1 MVKVFGSSAFIGSA
15 ILHCLFYLHI
25 EMSVYN
31 NNMNIMNFISFLKN
45 NEERFGIVFNN
56 KVTDL
61 TGQIN
66 NIKSLK
72 QLIQFNCLEEGRSY
86 AKNNPGDIDINSIK
100 LLPVIP
106 NPSKIICVGLNYH
119 EHVKETEKTI
129 ADNPVTFQRFN
140 DSQVAHMENMIIPKA
155 SDNLDFE
162 GEMALIMKD
171 SESHLSEDDALKYIA
186 GYSCYN
192 DGSVRD
198 WQRHT
203 KSTFGMGKNFK
214 KTGSFGPHMVLAQD
228 IDDYKQLK
236 IKTYLNGEV
245 MQSASL
251 SQLIFDLPFLISY
264 VSKALPWKAGDVLVT
279 GTPGGVGFKRN
290 PPIYLKEG
298 DKVDITISEIG
309 TLSNI
314 LQNEVL

>member
-1 MVKVFGSSAFIGSA
+1 
-15 ILHCLFYLHI
+15 
-25 EMSVYN
+25 
-31 NNMNIMNFISFLKN
+31 MNFISFLNN
-45 NEERFGIVFNN
+45 NEESFGIVFNN

-72 QLIQFNCLEEGRSY
+72 ELIQFNCLEEGRNY

-171 SESHLSEDDALKYIA
+171 SESHLSEDNALKYIA

-228 IDDYKQLK
+228 IDDYKQLT

-264 VSKALPWKAGDVLVT
+264 VSKALPWRAGDVLVT

-309 TLSNI
+309 TLSNT
-314 LQNEVL
+314 LKNEVL

>member
-1 MVKVFGSSAFIGSA
+1 
-15 ILHCLFYLHI
+15 
-25 EMSVYN
+25 MSVYN
-31 NNMNIMNFISFLKN
+31 NNMNIMNFISFLNN

-72 QLIQFNCLEEGRSY
+72 ELIQFNCLEEGRSY

-228 IDDYKQLK
+228 IDDYKQLT

-264 VSKALPWKAGDVLVT
+264 VSKALPWRAGDVLVT

-309 TLSNI
+309 TLSNT
-314 LQNEVL
+314 LQNEVQ

>member
-1 MVKVFGSSAFIGSA
+1 
-15 ILHCLFYLHI
+15 
-25 EMSVYN
+25 
-31 NNMNIMNFISFLKN
+31 MNIMNFISFLNN

-228 IDDYKQLK
+228 IDDYKQLT

-264 VSKALPWKAGDVLVT
+264 VSKALPWRAGDVLVT

-309 TLSNI
+309 TLSNT

>member
-1 MVKVFGSSAFIGSA
+1 
-15 ILHCLFYLHI
+15 
-25 EMSVYN
+25 MSVYN
-31 NNMNIMNFISFLKN
+31 NNINIMNFISFLNN

-72 QLIQFNCLEEGRSY
+72 ELIQFNCLEEGRSY

-171 SESHLSEDDALKYIA
+171 SESHLNEEDALKYIA

-228 IDDYKQLK
+228 IDDYKQLT

-264 VSKALPWKAGDVLVT
+264 VSKALPWRAGDVLVT

-309 TLSNI
+309 TLSNT

>member
-1 MVKVFGSSAFIGSA
+1 
-15 ILHCLFYLHI
+15 
-25 EMSVYN
+25 MSVYN
-31 NNMNIMNFISFLKN
+31 NNIKIMNFISFLNN

-72 QLIQFNCLEEGRSY
+72 ELIQFNCLEEGRSY

-228 IDDYKQLK
+228 IDDYKQLT

-264 VSKALPWKAGDVLVT
+264 VSKALPWRAGDVLVT

-309 TLSNI
+309 TLSNT
-314 LQNEVL
+314 LQNEVI

>member
-1 MVKVFGSSAFIGSA
+1 
-15 ILHCLFYLHI
+15 
-25 EMSVYN
+25 MSVYN
-31 NNMNIMNFISFLKN
+31 NNIKIMNFISFINN

-72 QLIQFNCLEEGRSY
+72 ELIQFNCLEEGRSY
-86 AKNNPGDIDINSIK
+86 AKDNPGDIDINSIK

-129 ADNPVTFQRFN
+129 SDNPVTFQRFN

-228 IDDYKQLK
+228 IDDYKQLT

-264 VSKALPWKAGDVLVT
+264 VSKALPWRAGDVLVT

-309 TLSNI
+309 TLSNT

>member
-1 MVKVFGSSAFIGSA
+1 M
-15 ILHCLFYLHI
+15 
-25 EMSVYN
+25 
-31 NNMNIMNFISFLKN
+31 N
-45 NEERFGIVFNN
+45 NEERFGIVSDN

-66 NIKSLK
+66 NTNSLKELIKSNGL
-72 QLIQFNCLEEGRSY
+72 QEGRNY
-86 AKNNPGDIDINSIK
+86 AKNNPGVINLNSIK

-119 EHVKETEKTI
+119 EHVKETEKTV

-140 DSQVAHMENMIIPKA
+140 DSQTAHLQNMIIPKA
-155 SDNLDFE
+155 SDKLDFE

-171 SESHLSEDDALKYIA
+171 TGGHINEENALDCIA

-214 KTGSFGPHMVLAQD
+214 KTGSFGPHMVMAED
-228 IDDYKQLK
+228 IDDYKKLT
-236 IKTYLNGEV
+236 IETFLNGEV

-264 VSKALPWKAGDVLVT
+264 VSKALPWRAGDVLVT

-298 DKVDITISEIG
+298 DKVDISISEIG
-309 TLSNI
+309 TLSNT
-314 LQNEVL
+314 LQNEVI

>member
-1 MVKVFGSSAFIGSA
+1 
-15 ILHCLFYLHI
+15 
-25 EMSVYN
+25 MSVYN
-31 NNMNIMNFISFLKN
+31 NNMNNMNFISFLNN

-72 QLIQFNCLEEGRSY
+72 ELIQFNCLEEGRSY

-228 IDDYKQLK
+228 IDDYKQLT

-264 VSKALPWKAGDVLVT
+264 VSKALPWRAGDVLVT

-309 TLSNI
+309 TLSNT

>member
-1 MVKVFGSSAFIGSA
+1 
-15 ILHCLFYLHI
+15 
-25 EMSVYN
+25 MSVYN
-31 NNMNIMNFISFLKN
+31 NNMKIMNFISFLNN
-45 NEERFGIVFNN
+45 NEERFGIMLNN

-72 QLIQFNCLEEGRSY
+72 ELIQFNCLEEGRSY

-228 IDDYKQLK
+228 IDDYKQLT

-264 VSKALPWKAGDVLVT
+264 VSKALPWRAGDVLVT

-309 TLSNI
+309 TLSNT

>member
-1 MVKVFGSSAFIGSA
+1 
-15 ILHCLFYLHI
+15 
-25 EMSVYN
+25 MSVYN
-31 NNMNIMNFISFLKN
+31 NNMNIMNFISFLNN

-72 QLIQFNCLEEGRSY
+72 ELIQFNCLEEGRSY

-192 DGSVRD
+192 DGSVRE

-228 IDDYKQLK
+228 IDDYKQLT

-264 VSKALPWKAGDVLVT
+264 VSKALPWRAGDVLVT

-309 TLSNI
+309 TLSNT
-314 LQNEVL
+314 LQNEVQ

>member
-1 MVKVFGSSAFIGSA
+1 
-15 ILHCLFYLHI
+15 
-25 EMSVYN
+25 MSVYN
-31 NNMNIMNFISFLKN
+31 NNMKIMNFISFLNN

-72 QLIQFNCLEEGRSY
+72 ELIQFNCLEEGRSY

-171 SESHLSEDDALKYIA
+171 SESHLSENDALKYIA

-228 IDDYKQLK
+228 IDDYKQLT

-264 VSKALPWKAGDVLVT
+264 VSKALPWRAGDVLVT

-309 TLSNI
+309 TLSNT

>member
-1 MVKVFGSSAFIGSA
+1 
-15 ILHCLFYLHI
+15 
-25 EMSVYN
+25 
-31 NNMNIMNFISFLKN
+31 MNFISFLNN

-72 QLIQFNCLEEGRSY
+72 ELIQFNCLEEGRSY

-129 ADNPVTFQRFN
+129 SDNPVTFQRFN

-171 SESHLSEDDALKYIA
+171 SESHLSEEDALKYIA

-228 IDDYKQLK
+228 IDDYKQLT

-251 SQLIFDLPFLISY
+251 SQLIFDLPLLISY
-264 VSKALPWKAGDVLVT
+264 VSKALPWRAGDVLVT

-309 TLSNI
+309 TLSNT

>member
-1 MVKVFGSSAFIGSA
+1 M
-15 ILHCLFYLHI
+15 
-25 EMSVYN
+25 
-31 NNMNIMNFISFLKN
+31 N
-45 NEERFGIVFNN
+45 NEERFGIVSDN

-66 NIKSLK
+66 NTNSLKELIKSNGLQK
-72 QLIQFNCLEEGRSY
+72 GRNY
-86 AKNNPGDIDINSIK
+86 AKNNPGEIDLNSIK

-119 EHVKETEKTI
+119 DHVKETEKTV

-140 DSQVAHMENMIIPKA
+140 DSQTAHLQDMIIPKA
-155 SDNLDFE
+155 SDKLDFE

-171 SESHLSEDDALKYIA
+171 TGSHINEDNALNCIA

-214 KTGSFGPHMVLAQD
+214 KTGSFGPHMVMAQD
-228 IDDYKQLK
+228 IDDYKKLT
-236 IKTYLNGEV
+236 IETFLNGEV

-264 VSKALPWKAGDVLVT
+264 VSKALPWRAGDVLVT

-298 DKVDITISEIG
+298 DKVDISISKIG
-309 TLSNI
+309 TLSNT
-314 LQNEVL
+314 LQNEVI

>member
-1 MVKVFGSSAFIGSA
+1 MK
-15 ILHCLFYLHI
+15 
-25 EMSVYN
+25 
-31 NNMNIMNFISFLKN
+31 IMNFISFLNN
-45 NEERFGIVFNN
+45 NEERFGIVLNN

-228 IDDYKQLK
+228 IDDYKQLT

-245 MQSASL
+245 MQRASL

-264 VSKALPWKAGDVLVT
+264 VSKALPWRAGDVLVT

-309 TLSNI
+309 TLSNT
-314 LQNEVL
+314 LKNEVL

>member
-1 MVKVFGSSAFIGSA
+1 
-15 ILHCLFYLHI
+15 
-25 EMSVYN
+25 MSVYN
-31 NNMNIMNFISFLKN
+31 NNMNIMNFISFLNN

-72 QLIQFNCLEEGRSY
+72 ELIQFNCLEEGRNY

-171 SESHLSEDDALKYIA
+171 SESHLSEEDALKYIA

-228 IDDYKQLK
+228 IDDYKQLT

-264 VSKALPWKAGDVLVT
+264 VSKALPWRAGDVLVT

-309 TLSNI
+309 TLSNT

>member
-1 MVKVFGSSAFIGSA
+1 
-15 ILHCLFYLHI
+15 
-25 EMSVYN
+25 MSVYN
-31 NNMNIMNFISFLKN
+31 NNMNIMNFISFLNN

-66 NIKSLK
+66 HIKSLK
-72 QLIQFNCLEEGRSY
+72 ELIQFNCLEEGRSY

-228 IDDYKQLK
+228 IDDYKQLT

-264 VSKALPWKAGDVLVT
+264 VSTALPWRAGDVLVT

-298 DKVDITISEIG
+298 DKVDIVISEIG
-309 TLSNI
+309 TLSNT

>member
-1 MVKVFGSSAFIGSA
+1 MA
-15 ILHCLFYLHI
+15 
-25 EMSVYN
+25 VYN
-31 NNMNIMNFISFLKN
+31 NNMNIMNFISFLNN

-72 QLIQFNCLEEGRSY
+72 ELIQFNCLEEGRSY
-86 AKNNPGDIDINSIK
+86 TKNHPGDIDINSIK

-129 ADNPVTFQRFN
+129 TDNPVTFQRFN

-155 SDNLDFE
+155 SNNLDFE
-162 GEMALIMKD
+162 GEMAIIMKD
-171 SESHLSEDDALKYIA
+171 SDSHLSEDDALKYIA

-228 IDDYKQLK
+228 IDDYKQLT
-236 IKTYLNGEV
+236 IKTFLNGEI

-264 VSKALPWKAGDVLVT
+264 VSKALPWRAGDVLVT

-309 TLSNI
+309 TLSNTM
-314 LQNEVL
+314 QNEVL

>member
-1 MVKVFGSSAFIGSA
+1 
-15 ILHCLFYLHI
+15 
-25 EMSVYN
+25 MSVYN
-31 NNMNIMNFISFLKN
+31 NNMNIMNFISFLN
-45 NEERFGIVFNN
+45 NYEERFGIVFNN

-72 QLIQFNCLEEGRSY
+72 ELIQFNCLEEARSY
-86 AKNNPGDIDINSIK
+86 AKNNPGDIDINSLK

-171 SESHLSEDDALKYIA
+171 SESHLSEEDALKYIA

-228 IDDYKQLK
+228 IDDYKQLT

-251 SQLIFDLPFLISY
+251 SQLIFDLPLLISY
-264 VSKALPWKAGDVLVT
+264 VSKALPWRAGDVLVT

-309 TLSNI
+309 TLSNT

>member
-1 MVKVFGSSAFIGSA
+1 
-15 ILHCLFYLHI
+15 
-25 EMSVYN
+25 MSIYN
-31 NNMNIMNFISFLKN
+31 NNIKIMNFISFLNN

-72 QLIQFNCLEEGRSY
+72 ELIQFNCLEEGRSY

-228 IDDYKQLK
+228 IDDYKQLT

-264 VSKALPWKAGDVLVT
+264 VSKALPWRAGDVLVT

-309 TLSNI
+309 TLSNT

>member
-1 MVKVFGSSAFIGSA
+1 
-15 ILHCLFYLHI
+15 
-25 EMSVYN
+25 MSVYN
-31 NNMNIMNFISFLKN
+31 NNMNIMNFISFLNN
-45 NEERFGIVFNN
+45 NEESFGIVLNN

-72 QLIQFNCLEEGRSY
+72 ELIKFNCLEKGRSY
-86 AKNNPGDIDINSIK
+86 AKDNPGDIEISSIK

-228 IDDYKQLK
+228 IDDYKQLT

-245 MQSASL
+245 MQRASL

-264 VSKALPWKAGDVLVT
+264 VSKALPWRAGDVLVT

-298 DKVDITISEIG
+298 DKVDIVISEIG
-309 TLSNI
+309 TLSNT
-314 LQNEVL
+314 LQNEIL

>member
-1 MVKVFGSSAFIGSA
+1 
-15 ILHCLFYLHI
+15 
-25 EMSVYN
+25 
-31 NNMNIMNFISFLKN
+31 MNFISFLNN
-45 NEERFGIVFNN
+45 NEERVGILFNN

-61 TGQIN
+61 TGQIS

-72 QLIQFNCLEEGRSY
+72 ELIQFNCLEEGRSY

-228 IDDYKQLK
+228 IDDYKQLT

-264 VSKALPWKAGDVLVT
+264 VSKALPWRAGDVLVT

-290 PPIYLKEG
+290 PPVYLKEG

-309 TLSNI
+309 TLSNT

>member
-1 MVKVFGSSAFIGSA
+1 
-15 ILHCLFYLHI
+15 
-25 EMSVYN
+25 
-31 NNMNIMNFISFLKN
+31 MNFISFLNN
-45 NEERFGIVFNN
+45 NEESFGIVFNN

-72 QLIQFNCLEEGRSY
+72 ELIQFNCLEEGRSY

-129 ADNPVTFQRFN
+129 SDNPVTFQRFN

-228 IDDYKQLK
+228 IDDYKQLT

-264 VSKALPWKAGDVLVT
+264 VSKALPWRAGDVLVT

-309 TLSNI
+309 TLSNT

>member
-1 MVKVFGSSAFIGSA
+1 M
-15 ILHCLFYLHI
+15 
-25 EMSVYN
+25 
-31 NNMNIMNFISFLKN
+31 N
-45 NEERFGIVFNN
+45 NEERFGIVSDN

-66 NIKSLK
+66 NTNSLKELIKSNGL
-72 QLIQFNCLEEGRSY
+72 QEGRNY
-86 AKNNPGDIDINSIK
+86 AKNNPGEIDLNSIK

-119 EHVKETEKTI
+119 EHVKETEKTV

-140 DSQVAHMENMIIPKA
+140 DSQTAHLQNMIIPKA
-155 SDNLDFE
+155 SDKLDFE

-171 SESHLSEDDALKYIA
+171 TGSHINEDNALDCIA

-214 KTGSFGPHMVLAQD
+214 KTGSFGPHMVMAED
-228 IDDYKQLK
+228 IDDYKKLT
-236 IKTYLNGEV
+236 IETFLNGEV

-264 VSKALPWKAGDVLVT
+264 VSKALPWRAGDVLVT
-279 GTPGGVGFKRN
+279 GTPGGVGDKRN
-290 PPIYLKEG
+290 PPVYMVPG
-298 DKVDITISEIG
+298 DIVEVDIGLLGALKNPVIAAPK
-309 TLSNI
+309 L
-314 LQNEVL
+314 

>member
-1 MVKVFGSSAFIGSA
+1 
-15 ILHCLFYLHI
+15 
-25 EMSVYN
+25 MSVYN
-31 NNMNIMNFISFLKN
+31 NNMKIMNFISFLNN

-72 QLIQFNCLEEGRSY
+72 ELIQFNCLEEGRSY

-228 IDDYKQLK
+228 IDDYKQLT

-264 VSKALPWKAGDVLVT
+264 VSKALPWRAGDVLVT

-309 TLSNI
+309 TLSNT

>member
-1 MVKVFGSSAFIGSA
+1 M
-15 ILHCLFYLHI
+15 
-25 EMSVYN
+25 
-31 NNMNIMNFISFLKN
+31 
-45 NEERFGIVFNN
+45 
-56 KVTDL
+56 
-61 TGQIN
+61 
-66 NIKSLK
+66 
-72 QLIQFNCLEEGRSY
+72 
-86 AKNNPGDIDINSIK
+86 
-100 LLPVIP
+100 PVIP

-203 KSTFGMGKNFK
+203 KSTFGMGKNFE

-228 IDDYKQLK
+228 IDDYKQLT

-264 VSKALPWKAGDVLVT
+264 VSKALPWRAGDVLVT

-309 TLSNI
+309 TLSNT

>member
-1 MVKVFGSSAFIGSA
+1 
-15 ILHCLFYLHI
+15 
-25 EMSVYN
+25 
-31 NNMNIMNFISFLKN
+31 MNFISFLKN
-45 NEERFGIVFNN
+45 NEERFGVVSDN

-61 TGQIN
+61 TGQIK

-72 QLIQFNCLEEGRSY
+72 ELIRCNSLDEGRSY
-86 AKNNPGDIDINSIK
+86 AKNNPADTDLNSIK

-106 NPSKIICVGLNYH
+106 NPSKIICVGLNYYD
-119 EHVKETEKTI
+119 HVKETEKTI
-129 ADNPVTFQRFN
+129 AENPVTFQRFN
-140 DSQVAHMENMIIPKA
+140 DSQAAHLENMIIPKA
-155 SDNLDFE
+155 SQTLDFE

-171 SESHLSEDDALKYIA
+171 SESYLNEDDALSYIA

-228 IDDYKQLK
+228 IDDYKQLT

-264 VSKALPWKAGDVLVT
+264 VSKALPWRAGDVLVT

-309 TLSNI
+309 TLSNT

>member
-1 MVKVFGSSAFIGSA
+1 
-15 ILHCLFYLHI
+15 
-25 EMSVYN
+25 MSVYN
-31 NNMNIMNFISFLKN
+31 NNMNIMNFISFLNN

-72 QLIQFNCLEEGRSY
+72 ELIQFNCLEEGRSY

-214 KTGSFGPHMVLAQD
+214 KTGSFGPHMVLAED
-228 IDDYKQLK
+228 IDDYKQLT

-251 SQLIFDLPFLISY
+251 SLLIFDLPFLISY
-264 VSKALPWKAGDVLVT
+264 VSKALPWRAGDVLVT

-309 TLSNI
+309 TLSNT

>member
-1 MVKVFGSSAFIGSA
+1 
-15 ILHCLFYLHI
+15 
-25 EMSVYN
+25 MSVYN
-31 NNMNIMNFISFLKN
+31 NNMNIMNFISFLNN

-72 QLIQFNCLEEGRSY
+72 ELIQFNCLEEGRSY

-140 DSQVAHMENMIIPKA
+140 DSQVGHMENMIIPKA

-228 IDDYKQLK
+228 IDDYKQLT

-251 SQLIFDLPFLISY
+251 SQLIFDVPFLISY
-264 VSKALPWKAGDVLVT
+264 VSKALPWRAGDVLVT

-309 TLSNI
+309 TLSNT

>member
-1 MVKVFGSSAFIGSA
+1 
-15 ILHCLFYLHI
+15 
-25 EMSVYN
+25 MSVYN
-31 NNMNIMNFISFLKN
+31 NNIKIMNFISFLNN
-45 NEERFGIVFNN
+45 NEESFGIVFNN

-72 QLIQFNCLEEGRSY
+72 ELIQFNCLEEGRSY

-228 IDDYKQLK
+228 IDDYKQLT

-264 VSKALPWKAGDVLVT
+264 VSKALPWRAGDVLVT

-298 DKVDITISEIG
+298 DKVDITISEIV
-309 TLSNI
+309 TLSNN

>member
-1 MVKVFGSSAFIGSA
+1 MTSSSAIATTCSITSYSA
-15 ILHCLFYLHI
+15 WLA
-25 EMSVYN
+25 
-31 NNMNIMNFISFLKN
+31 
-45 NEERFGIVFNN
+45 VFNN

-72 QLIQFNCLEEGRSY
+72 ELIQFNCLEEGRSY

-214 KTGSFGPHMVLAQD
+214 KTGSFGTHMVLAQD
-228 IDDYKQLK
+228 IDDYKQLT

-264 VSKALPWKAGDVLVT
+264 VSKALPWRAGDVLVT

-309 TLSNI
+309 TLSNT

>member
-1 MVKVFGSSAFIGSA
+1 
-15 ILHCLFYLHI
+15 
-25 EMSVYN
+25 MSVYN
-31 NNMNIMNFISFLKN
+31 NNMNIMNFISFLNN

-72 QLIQFNCLEEGRSY
+72 ELIQFNCLEEGRSY
-86 AKNNPGDIDINSIK
+86 AKNNPGDIDINSIE

-228 IDDYKQLK
+228 IDDYKQLT

-264 VSKALPWKAGDVLVT
+264 VSKALPWRAGDVLVT

-309 TLSNI
+309 TLSNT

>member
-1 MVKVFGSSAFIGSA
+1 
-15 ILHCLFYLHI
+15 
-25 EMSVYN
+25 
-31 NNMNIMNFISFLKN
+31 MNIMNFISFLNN

-72 QLIQFNCLEEGRSY
+72 ELIQFNCLEEGRSY

-228 IDDYKQLK
+228 IDDYKQLT
-236 IKTYLNGEV
+236 IKTCLNGEV

-264 VSKALPWKAGDVLVT
+264 VSKALPWRAGDVLVT

-309 TLSNI
+309 TLSNT

>member
-1 MVKVFGSSAFIGSA
+1 
-15 ILHCLFYLHI
+15 
-25 EMSVYN
+25 MSVYN
-31 NNMNIMNFISFLKN
+31 NNIKIMNFISFLNN

-72 QLIQFNCLEEGRSY
+72 ELIQFNCREEGRSY

-228 IDDYKQLK
+228 IDDYKQLT

-264 VSKALPWKAGDVLVT
+264 VSKALPWRAGDVLVT

-309 TLSNI
+309 TLSNT

>member
-1 MVKVFGSSAFIGSA
+1 
-15 ILHCLFYLHI
+15 
-25 EMSVYN
+25 MSVYN
-31 NNMNIMNFISFLKN
+31 NNMNIMNFISFLNN

-72 QLIQFNCLEEGRSY
+72 ELIQFNCLEEGRSY

-171 SESHLSEDDALKYIA
+171 SESHLSENDALKYIA

-228 IDDYKQLK
+228 IDDYKQLT

-264 VSKALPWKAGDVLVT
+264 VSKALPWRAGDVLVT

-309 TLSNI
+309 TLSNT

>member
-1 MVKVFGSSAFIGSA
+1 
-15 ILHCLFYLHI
+15 
-25 EMSVYN
+25 
-31 NNMNIMNFISFLKN
+31 MNFISFLNN

-61 TGQIN
+61 TGKIN

-72 QLIQFNCLEEGRSY
+72 ELIQFNCLEEGRSY

-228 IDDYKQLK
+228 IDDYKQLT

-264 VSKALPWKAGDVLVT
+264 VSKALPWRAGDVLVT

-309 TLSNI
+309 TLSNT

>member
-1 MVKVFGSSAFIGSA
+1 
-15 ILHCLFYLHI
+15 
-25 EMSVYN
+25 MSVYN
-31 NNMNIMNFISFLKN
+31 NNMNIMNFISFLNN

-72 QLIQFNCLEEGRSY
+72 ELIQFNCLEEGRSY

-228 IDDYKQLK
+228 IDDYKQLT

-264 VSKALPWKAGDVLVT
+264 VSKALPWRAGDVLVT

-309 TLSNI
+309 TLSNT
-314 LQNEVL
+314 LQNEAP

>member
-1 MVKVFGSSAFIGSA
+1 
-15 ILHCLFYLHI
+15 
-25 EMSVYN
+25 
-31 NNMNIMNFISFLKN
+31 MNIMNFISFLNN

-72 QLIQFNCLEEGRSY
+72 ELIQFNCLEEGRSY

-198 WQRHT
+198 SQRHT

-228 IDDYKQLK
+228 IDDYKQLT

-264 VSKALPWKAGDVLVT
+264 VSKALPWRAGDVLVT

-309 TLSNI
+309 TLSNT

>member
-1 MVKVFGSSAFIGSA
+1 
-15 ILHCLFYLHI
+15 
-25 EMSVYN
+25 MSVYN
-31 NNMNIMNFISFLKN
+31 NNIKIMNFISFLNN

-72 QLIQFNCLEEGRSY
+72 ELIQFNCLEEGRSY

-129 ADNPVTFQRFN
+129 ADNPVIFQRFN

-228 IDDYKQLK
+228 IDDYKQLT

-264 VSKALPWKAGDVLVT
+264 VSKALPWRAGDVLVT

-309 TLSNI
+309 TLSNT

>member
-1 MVKVFGSSAFIGSA
+1 
-15 ILHCLFYLHI
+15 
-25 EMSVYN
+25 MSVYN
-31 NNMNIMNFISFLKN
+31 NNIIIMNFISFLNN

-72 QLIQFNCLEEGRSY
+72 ELIQFNCLEEGRSY

-228 IDDYKQLK
+228 IDDYKQLT

-264 VSKALPWKAGDVLVT
+264 VSKALPWRAGDVLVT

-309 TLSNI
+309 TLSNT